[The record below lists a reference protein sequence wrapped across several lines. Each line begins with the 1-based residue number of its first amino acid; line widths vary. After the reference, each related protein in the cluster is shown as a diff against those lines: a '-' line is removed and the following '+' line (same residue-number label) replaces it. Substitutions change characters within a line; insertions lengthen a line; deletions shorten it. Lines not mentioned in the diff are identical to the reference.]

1 MTDVPHATLNQHESV
16 GLPEGKKG
24 KVREMGRTNCCLASG
39 KDPSYYVCTEPT
51 FLRLPPQHTSYIAA
65 CEGRMW
71 HASTHLAELKS
82 PLKGAL
88 GKLSW
93 EAGPPLHALKTI

>member
-24 KVREMGRTNCCLASG
+24 QVRETGRTNFCLASG

-51 FLRLPPQHTSYIAA
+51 FLGLPPQHTSYIAA
-65 CEGRMW
+65 CEACVNPPCRVKV
-71 HASTHLAELKS
+71 SIER
-82 PLKGAL
+82 
-88 GKLSW
+88 
-93 EAGPPLHALKTI
+93 GPG